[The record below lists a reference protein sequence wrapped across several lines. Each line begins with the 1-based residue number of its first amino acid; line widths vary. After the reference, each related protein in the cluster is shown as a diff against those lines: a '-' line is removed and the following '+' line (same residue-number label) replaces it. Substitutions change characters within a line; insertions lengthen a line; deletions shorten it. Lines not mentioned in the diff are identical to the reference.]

1 MANKDSATALRV
13 GNDGSVQR
21 VVLERDPGTGGAGR
35 SLREHIGC
43 RVFDVVALPGQVDAW
58 VDDEGMMVADP
69 LSNVNPVATR
79 MLAHFGD
86 LVQPLFGTVVFAAT
100 NRAGDT
106 VGLTEAK
113 LRGLEYLAGVAG
125 GTIAAAE
132 EAKLGG

>member
-13 GNDGSVQR
+13 GNDGRVQR
-21 VVLERDPGTGGAGR
+21 VVLERDRGTGGVGR

-43 RVFDVVALPGQVDAW
+43 RVFEVVALPGQVDAW
-58 VDDEGMMVADP
+58 VDEEGMLVADP

-79 MLAHFGD
+79 MLSQFGD
-86 LVQPLFGTVVFAAT
+86 LAQPLFGTVVFAAT

-113 LRGLEYLAGVAG
+113 LCGLEYLAGVAG
-125 GTIAAAE
+125 GTITAAE
-132 EAKLGG
+132 EAKPGG

>member
-21 VVLERDPGTGGAGR
+21 VVLERDRGTGGVGR

-43 RVFDVVALPGQVDAW
+43 RVFEVVALPGQVDAW
-58 VDDEGMMVADP
+58 VDEEGMLVADP

-79 MLAHFGD
+79 MLARFGD
-86 LVQPLFGTVVFAAT
+86 LAQPLFGTVVFAAT

-106 VGLTEAK
+106 VGLAEAK
-113 LRGLEYLAGVAG
+113 LRGLEHLAGVAG
-125 GTIAAAE
+125 GTITAAQE
-132 EAKLGG
+132 VKPGG